1 MPAPPDARPM
11 RRNARENRERILAAA
26 DDVFGT
32 RGELGSTEDVAARA
46 GVSIATV
53 FRNFPTKDALI
64 EATLV
69 RQFERLGQEATA
81 LAGESDPSR
90 ALRRLI
96 ERLIATSATKL
107 TLISLVSDNGR
118 IPAGVAEAVS
128 AAQEAIAGLLE
139 RARNEGFV
147 HGDVTVEE
155 FFFVVR
161 GLTQA
166 AATMPADPWMLNRAI
181 EIVIR
186 GLGPAH

>member
-1 MPAPPDARPM
+1 M
-11 RRNARENRERILAAA
+11 RKNARENRERILAAA
-26 DDVFGT
+26 GDVFGA
-32 RGELGSTEDVAARA
+32 RGELGSTEEVAERA

-96 ERLIATSATKL
+96 ERLIATSTTKL

-118 IPAGVAEAVS
+118 VPPAVAEAVG
-128 AAQEAIAGLLE
+128 ATQAAIAGLLD
-139 RARNEGFV
+139 RARNEGVV
-147 HGDVTVEE
+147 HADVTVAE

-161 GLTQA
+161 GLAQA
-166 AATMPADPWMLNRAI
+166 AATMPADPGMLNRAI
-181 EIVIR
+181 EIVMR
-186 GLGPAH
+186 GLGPAR